1 MRLITPSLNSV
12 MSRLH
17 AKQLRLLI
25 AIEESGSL
33 LGAADKVGL
42 TQPGASKA
50 LRELEQTFQR
60 ELFERTNRGLI
71 PNEAGKCVLR
81 FARLIQADIN
91 NLRFELDAIASGAG
105 GRLAIG
111 TIMGAVPLLTDAI
124 SDLLQQQPR
133 MSVEVVEDTS
143 ETLLGLVDRGRLDAA
158 ICRSSVSRDPEIYES
173 LFIKDESLS
182 VIANVGHPA
191 MGAKS
196 VELTELQDSRWVV
209 YRAHMPMRRLLEREF
224 HEAQLNFPLHLVE
237 TTSTLTTL
245 SLLSRNTDLV
255 ALVSDDV
262 ANYFC
267 RHHLVGVLQLQLK
280 SRSEP
285 YELVLRKGAPRSP
298 TLSLLLKSLD
308 KVQATGVAEDRVHD
322 VPK

>member
-1 MRLITPSLNSV
+1 M
-12 MSRLH
+12 
-17 AKQLRLLI
+17 LLI
-25 AIEESGSL
+25 L
-33 LGAADKVGL
+33 
-42 TQPGASKA
+42 
-50 LRELEQTFQR
+50 
-60 ELFERTNRGLI
+60 
-71 PNEAGKCVLR
+71 
-81 FARLIQADIN
+81 
-91 NLRFELDAIASGAG
+91 
-105 GRLAIG
+105 
-111 TIMGAVPLLTDAI
+111 GAVPLLTDAI

-143 ETLLGLVDRGRLDAA
+143 ETLLGLLDRGRLDAA
-158 ICRSSVSRDPEIYES
+158 ICRSSVSRDPKIYES

>member
-1 MRLITPSLNSV
+1 MATATPTLNAV

-25 AIEESGSL
+25 AIEETGSL

-50 LRELEQTFQR
+50 LRELEQTFQV
-60 ELFERTNRGLI
+60 ELFVRTNRGLV

-81 FARLIQADIN
+81 FARLVQADIN
-91 NLRFELDAIASGAG
+91 NLRFELDAVASGAG

-124 SDLLQQQPR
+124 SDLMQQQPR

-143 ETLLGLVDRGRLDAA
+143 ETLLGLVERGRLDAA
-158 ICRSSVSRDPEIYES
+158 ICRSTVSRNPELYES
-173 LFIKDESLS
+173 RFIKDETLS
-182 VIANVGHPA
+182 VIANVRHQA
-191 MGAKS
+191 AKAKS
-196 VELTELQDSRWVV
+196 VHLNELQDSRWVV
-209 YRAHMPMRRLLEREF
+209 YRAHMPMRQLLEREF

-237 TTSTLTTL
+237 TTSMLTTL
-245 SLLSRNTDLV
+245 SLISRNTDLV

-262 ANYFC
+262 ASYFC
-267 RHHLVGVLQLQLK
+267 RHHLVNVLPLQLK

-285 YELVLRKGAPRSP
+285 YELVQRKGAARNP
-298 TLSLLLKSLD
+298 TLGLLLESLN
-308 KVQATGVAEDRVHD
+308 KVRPVGSESSAA
-322 VPK
+322 

>member
-1 MRLITPSLNSV
+1 MATAAPTLNAV

-25 AIEESGSL
+25 AIEETGSL

-50 LRELEQTFQR
+50 LRELEQTFQV
-60 ELFERTNRGLI
+60 ELFARTNRGLI
-71 PNEAGKCVLR
+71 PNEAGKCVVR
-81 FARLIQADIN
+81 FARLVQADIN

-124 SDLLQQQPR
+124 SDLMQQQPR

-143 ETLLGLVDRGRLDAA
+143 ETLLGLVERGRLDAA
-158 ICRSSVSRDPEIYES
+158 ICRSTVSRNPELYES
-173 LFIKDESLS
+173 LFIKDETLS
-182 VIANVGHPA
+182 VIANVRHPA
-191 MGAKS
+191 AKAKS
-196 VELTELQDSRWVV
+196 VQLNELQDSRWVV
-209 YRAHMPMRRLLEREF
+209 YRAHMPMRQLLEREF
-224 HEAQLNFPLHLVE
+224 HEAQLSFPLHLVE

-245 SLLSRNTDLV
+245 SLLSRNSDLV

-262 ANYFC
+262 GSYFC
-267 RHHLVGVLQLQLK
+267 RHDLVSVLPLQLK

-285 YELVLRKGAPRSP
+285 YELVLRKGAARSP
-298 TLSLLLKSLD
+298 TLGLLLDPLN
-308 KVQATGVAEDRVHD
+308 KVRAAGSESNADRMPD
-322 VPK
+322 

>member
-1 MRLITPSLNSV
+1 

-33 LGAADKVGL
+33 LGAAEKIGL

-50 LRELEQTFQR
+50 LRELEETLR
-60 ELFERTNRGLI
+60 VTLFSRTNRGLI
-71 PNEAGKCVLR
+71 PTEAGQCALR
-81 FARLIQADIN
+81 FARLIQADLN

-124 SDLLQQQPR
+124 SDLLQRQPR
-133 MSVEVVEDTS
+133 MSIEVVEDTS
-143 ETLLGLVDRGRLDAA
+143 ETLLDLVASGRLDAA
-158 ICRSSVSRDPEIYES
+158 ICRSTVSRNLDIYES

-182 VIANVGHPA
+182 VIAHVHHSA
-191 MGAKS
+191 MGKPS
-196 VELTELQDSRWVV
+196 VELSELQDSRWVV
-209 YRAHMPMRRLLEREF
+209 YRANMPMRRLLEREF
-224 HEAQLNFPLHLVE
+224 HEASLNFPPYLVE

-245 SLLSRNTDLV
+245 SLVSRNTDLV

-262 ANYFC
+262 ATYFC
-267 RHHLVGVLQLQLK
+267 RHHLVGVLPLRLK

-285 YELVLRKGAPRSP
+285 YELVQRKGLVRNPAFN
-298 TLSLLLKSLD
+298 LLLDALNR
-308 KVQATGVAEDRVHD
+308 VLAAGQA
-322 VPK
+322 

>member
-1 MRLITPSLNSV
+1 

-17 AKQLRLLI
+17 TKQLRLLT

-42 TQPGASKA
+42 SQPGASKA
-50 LRELEQTFQR
+50 LRELEQTLR
-60 ELFERTNRGLI
+60 VALFERTNRGLI
-71 PNEAGKCVLR
+71 PTEAGECVLR

-91 NLRFELDAIASGAG
+91 NLRLELNSIASGAG

-124 SDLLQQQPR
+124 SGLLQQQPR

-143 ETLLGLVDRGRLDAA
+143 DTLLGLLDRGRLDAA
-158 ICRSSVSRDPEIYES
+158 ICRSSVSRNPELYES
-173 LFIKDESLS
+173 HFIKDELLS
-182 VIANVGHPA
+182 VIANVNHPA
-191 MGAKS
+191 MGAPS
-196 VELTELQDSRWVV
+196 VELNELQDSRWVV
-209 YRAHMPMRRLLEREF
+209 YRIHMPMRRLLEREF
-224 HEAQLNFPLHLVE
+224 HMARLNFPLHLIE
-237 TTSTLTTL
+237 TTSALTTL
-245 SLLSRNTDLV
+245 SLLSGNSDLV

-267 RHHLVGVLQLQLK
+267 RHKLVGVLPLQLK

-285 YELVLRKGAPRSP
+285 YELVLRKGVSRSP
-298 TLSLLLKSLD
+298 ALTLLIDALD
-308 KVQATGVAEDRVHD
+308 KVQTLPDQEVG
-322 VPK
+322 

>member
-1 MRLITPSLNSV
+1 MPSAIPSLNSV

-33 LGAADKVGL
+33 LGAANKVGL

-50 LRELEQTFQR
+50 LRELEQALRVT
-60 ELFERTNRGLI
+60 LFERTNRGLL
-71 PNEAGKCVLR
+71 PTESGRCALR
-81 FARLIQADIN
+81 FARLIQADIDH
-91 NLRFELDAIASGAG
+91 LRFELDAIASGAG

-111 TIMGAVPLLTDAI
+111 TIMGAVPLLADAI
-124 SDLLQQQPR
+124 SSLLQQQPR
-133 MSVEVVEDTS
+133 MSVEMIEDTS
-143 ETLLGLVDRGRLDAA
+143 ETLLGLIDRGRLDAA
-158 ICRSSVSRDPEIYES
+158 VCRSTVSRTPENYES
-173 LFIKDESLS
+173 LFIKDEALS

-191 MGAKS
+191 MAMKT
-196 VELTELQDSRWVV
+196 VELHELQDSRWVV

-224 HEAQLNFPLHLVE
+224 HDAHLNFPLYLVE
-237 TTSTLTTL
+237 TTSALTTL

-262 ANYFC
+262 ASYFC
-267 RHHLVGVLQLQLK
+267 RHGLVGTLPLRLK

-285 YELVLRKGAPRSP
+285 YELVQRKGAARNPV
-298 TLSLLLKSLD
+298 LALLIDALGR
-308 KVQATGVAEDRVHD
+308 VQAA
-322 VPK
+322 